1 MEPALVRLAGGVSG
15 ERPGESDS
23 REMRPVDR
31 RDWRVFLRDGAQQ
44 RGHDPPRASS
54 GHRRRRRRRGDAVAV
69 QSRRR
74 RRGWILL
81 FGRGW
86 NSGRLVERISTRRL
100 RIPRRDRGLGEGG
113 ERARGRGRRR
123 RVPRARR
130 RAGAARHVR
139 DDGAAHPEGRVPTH
153 SSVSPLTD
161 LFRRPGVRDGRRC
174 MGTLGS
180 FANNQPALLACGLSA
195 WYTYA
200 VWWVFRSGKVGV
212 HGVDPVSFFLFPY
225 GQSD

>member
-44 RGHDPPRASS
+44 RGYDPPRASS
-54 GHRRRRRRRGDAVAV
+54 RHRRRRRRRGDAVAV

-74 RRGWILL
+74 RRGLDPPL
-81 FGRGW
+81 RARMEFLTAR
-86 NSGRLVERISTRRL
+86 RTDALRRL

-174 MGTLGS
+174 RDVGFLRKQSTRAAGVWVKRVVYIR
-180 FANNQPALLACGLSA
+180 GL
-195 WYTYA
+195 
-200 VWWVFRSGKVGV
+200 VGV
-212 HGVDPVSFFLFPY
+212 S
-225 GQSD
+225 

>member
-1 MEPALVRLAGGVSG
+1 MGTNAIGARVGAARGRRRGAAGRVG
-15 ERPGESDS
+15 RS
-23 REMRPVDR
+23 RVANGGR
-31 RDWRVFLRDGAQQ
+31 RDWRIFLRDGAQQ
-44 RGHDPPRASS
+44 RGYDPPRASS
-54 GHRRRRRRRGDAVAV
+54 GHRRRRRRRCDAVAV

-86 NSGRLVERISTRRL
+86 NSGRLVDWISTRRL

-139 DDGAAHPEGRVPTH
+139 DDGAAHTEGRVPTH

-174 MGTLGS
+174 RDVGFLRKQSTRAAGVWVKRVVYIR
-180 FANNQPALLACGLSA
+180 GL
-195 WYTYA
+195 
-200 VWWVFRSGKVGV
+200 VGV
-212 HGVDPVSFFLFPY
+212 S
-225 GQSD
+225 